1 MKDFMLIC
9 EFYLILPIDW
19 ILLEEGKEM
28 YNNNTIT
35 ILNFEQA
42 NIKDF
47 RINNNKTRPIDQLK
61 MLPIAIAI

>member
-1 MKDFMLIC
+1 MHRLIKMIHYIWITVKINLKMKDFMLIC

-28 YNNNTIT
+28 YNNNTIP

-42 NIKDF
+42 NI
-47 RINNNKTRPIDQLK
+47 
-61 MLPIAIAI
+61 

>member
-1 MKDFMLIC
+1 MKDFMLKC

-28 YNNNTIT
+28 YNNNTIP

-42 NIKDF
+42 NI
-47 RINNNKTRPIDQLK
+47 
-61 MLPIAIAI
+61 

>member
-1 MKDFMLIC
+1 MHRLIKMIHYIWITLKINLKMKDFMLIC

-28 YNNNTIT
+28 YNNNTIP

-42 NIKDF
+42 NI
-47 RINNNKTRPIDQLK
+47 
-61 MLPIAIAI
+61 

>member
-28 YNNNTIT
+28 YNNNTIP

-42 NIKDF
+42 NFKDF
-47 RINNNKTRPIDQLK
+47 WSNNNKTRPIDQLE

>member
-1 MKDFMLIC
+1 MIHYIWITLKINLKMKDFMLIC

-42 NIKDF
+42 NI
-47 RINNNKTRPIDQLK
+47 
-61 MLPIAIAI
+61 